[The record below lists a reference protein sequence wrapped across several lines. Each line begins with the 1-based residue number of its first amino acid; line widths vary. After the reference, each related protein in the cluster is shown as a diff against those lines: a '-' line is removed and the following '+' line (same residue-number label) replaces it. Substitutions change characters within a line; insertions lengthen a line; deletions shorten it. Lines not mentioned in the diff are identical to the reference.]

1 MLQFTEVLVV
11 LLPVLL
17 SVAFITLAERKVMG
31 SMQRRI
37 GPNIVGYYGLLQ
49 PFADALKLLVKE
61 TIIPSQANSF
71 LFFIGPLIALVFAL
85 MGWGVIPWGPGN
97 VLWDFDLGILYSIAI
112 SSLGIYG
119 ILIGGWASNSKYALL
134 GSLRSTAQLIS
145 YELILTSII
154 FIVIFLAGT
163 LNITQIIES
172 QRAVW
177 YLIPLFPLFV
187 IYFIGALAET
197 NRAPFDLPEAE
208 SELVA
213 GFMTEYSAAIFVF
226 FFLAEYANILL
237 ISTFTVIFFFGGYLL
252 PFLDSILLVLSEF
265 LPFNLVLPTKGLIYG
280 WILGLKITFIIFLFI
295 WVRASFP
302 RIRYDQLMVVCWT
315 IFLPILFAWIF
326 FLTAILYSFN
336 SLPTLG

>member
-1 MLQFTEVLVV
+1 MLQLIEVLIVI
-11 LLPVLL
+11 LPVLL
-17 SVAFITLAERKVMG
+17 SVAYITIAERKIMG

-49 PFADALKLLVKE
+49 PFADALKLIAKE
-61 TIIPSQANSF
+61 TIIPSQANRI
-71 LFFIGPLIALVFAL
+71 LFFLAPFIALIFAL
-85 MGWGVIPWGPGN
+85 LGWGIIPFGPGN
-97 VLWDFDLGILYSIAI
+97 VIWDFDLGIIYSLAI

-119 ILIGGWASNSKYALL
+119 ILIGGWASNSKYALV

-145 YELILTSII
+145 YELIITSIV
-154 FIVIFLAGT
+154 FVVVFLAGT
-163 LNITQIIES
+163 FNFTEIIEG
-172 QRAVW
+172 QKAIW
-177 YLIPLFPLFV
+177 YFIPLLPLFV
-187 IYFIGALAET
+187 IYFISALAET

-226 FFLAEYANILL
+226 FFLAEYANIIL
-237 ISTFTVIFFFGGYLL
+237 ISTLSAIFFLGGYLL
-252 PFLDSILLVLSEF
+252 PFENYLNTIK
-265 LPFNLVLPTKGLIYG
+265 VLPLLSVPYIKGAIYG
-280 WILGLKITFIIFLFI
+280 ITIGIKVSFIIFLFI

-326 FLTAILYSFN
+326 LIMAILYSFN
-336 SLPTLG
+336 SIPTMS